1 MSPTTSNTPLT
12 ARSDTKAQR
21 KAPPAKK
28 PQLSP
33 IAVAPASTQ
42 KKVSRRSSKP
52 IINWLQRKLAGTVR
66 SKREAPKTRNAIPLR
81 GVSNRVVSS
90 PLPSPATN
98 GGGMDH
104 IGSNRQT
111 ISLIEDSV
119 DVASQ
124 SNEDLDSTSDQS
136 SVSRRDSGR
145 DSMWSPASAL
155 EADEDASMRPLP
167 PSSPPSPSIAA
178 STKPTTLLSIDLH
191 GNGMAHI
198 AQAPVTPTS
207 YRHHARNS
215 STATNPTLL
224 TSAASITFSALPPS
238 STSLRNSSTQTNF
251 SIPSVQAP
259 LHTTHHPRNNPRPS
273 SPPLDNASVLT
284 LASSAYANTG
294 FLRSPPS
301 ALGDSVSH
309 YGSIDVESRSEF
321 VLGDDV
327 DERDVDA
334 SVRALRPRSSR
345 RGSWESEVSKWSARI
360 HVGTPSLV
368 RDRSLWTANSVRT
381 GAFSADVDYEKSE
394 EVDTEVEKTL
404 DQSADATS
412 STTGVDVDAANV
424 ASPSVVSDTSE
435 PTPKTVS
442 QGIEITLAPSPSTVP
457 AETIVLQAAKATTA
471 EEVKAAASA
480 NQEQVA
486 NMPKQEIDNNETKRV
501 VDTEPQ
507 VVEDKNLEAEE
518 TLVTAPKEAAHQ
530 VAPVSEKEINPLTVE
545 TAK

>member
-1 MSPTTSNTPLT
+1 MSPTTTNTPAT
-12 ARSDTKAQR
+12 ACYDAKAQR
-21 KAPPAKK
+21 KTPPAKK

-33 IAVAPASTQ
+33 IAAVSPSTQ

-66 SKREAPKTRNAIPLR
+66 SKRDGPKARNAIPLR

-90 PLPSPATN
+90 PLPSTAAN
-98 GGGMDH
+98 CGGIDN
-104 IGSNRQT
+104 IGTNRQT
-111 ISLIEDSV
+111 MSLIEDSV

-155 EADEDASMRPLP
+155 EADEDASLRPLP
-167 PSSPPSPSIAA
+167 PSSPPSPSPSRSSSSYLSNPRTFRSIAA

-224 TSAASITFSALPPS
+224 TSAGSITFSALPPS
-238 STSLRNSSTQTNF
+238 SPSLRNSSTQTNV
-251 SIPSVQAP
+251 SISSVQAP

-381 GAFSADVDYEKSE
+381 GAFSADIEYEKSE
-394 EVDTEVEKTL
+394 EADTEVEKSVM
-404 DQSADATS
+404 QSTDATLF
-412 STTGVDVDAANV
+412 TTGVDVDAAYI
-424 ASPSVVSDTSE
+424 ASPSVTSNTSE
-435 PTPKTVS
+435 PTPKNI
-442 QGIEITLAPSPSTVP
+442 IEASLSPSPSMVS
-457 AETIVLQAAKATTA
+457 AGQVVLQAAEATTA
-471 EEVKAAASA
+471 EEVKAAASV
-480 NQEQVA
+480 NREPVA
-486 NMPKQEIDNNETKRV
+486 MTPKQENEKDKTADV
-501 VDTEPQ
+501 VDTEVQ
-507 VVEDKNLEAEE
+507 VSE
-518 TLVTAPKEAAHQ
+518 
-530 VAPVSEKEINPLTVE
+530 VAPVSVKGLGPHTVDV
-545 TAK
+545 AK